1 MLHGEAGWLG
11 TGLGL
16 QAAACPGGWRGVLPV
31 VFSQVLTQVSTSQ
44 ASLIWQ
50 ELEAEEQEL
59 QLEAPQRPAR
69 NSWRPRGQK
78 RSPGTPQHPDEG
90 CVRYFVLAT
99 TAAIVALFL
108 NVFYPLIYQTRWR

>member
-1 MLHGEAGWLG
+1 MA
-11 TGLGL
+11 
-16 QAAACPGGWRGVLPV
+16 RGVASCVL
-31 VFSQVLTQVSTSQ
+31 QVLTQVSTSQ

-90 CVRYFVLAT
+90 CVKYFILAT